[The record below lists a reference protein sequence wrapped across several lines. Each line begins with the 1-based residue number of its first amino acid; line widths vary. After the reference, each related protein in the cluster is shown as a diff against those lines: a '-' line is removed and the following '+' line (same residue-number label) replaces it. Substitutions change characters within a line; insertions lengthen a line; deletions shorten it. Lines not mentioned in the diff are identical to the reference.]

1 MFRNAV
7 FKKRTVGLGYIDP
20 AIVDEYGVTGPTARA
35 AGVAK
40 DVRRDQPYLVYPELD
55 FEPVVGKD
63 SDVYTRADVR
73 RRDLLMSVDL
83 IRQIL
88 ARMPRTGPVMAPLPN
103 VLHWKI
109 PRGETWVRGE
119 CSRGEYGYYLVT
131 DGSGYPR
138 RVNVRGPSYT
148 HAMALL
154 ERLIVNCNIAD
165 VAALM
170 VSLHTYPPEIER

>member
-1 MFRNAV
+1 VRFRDI
-7 FKKRTVGLGYIDP
+7 RQSI
-20 AIVDEYGVTGPTARA
+20 
-35 AGVAK
+35 
-40 DVRRDQPYLVYPELD
+40 
-55 FEPVVGKD
+55 
-63 SDVYTRADVR
+63 S
-73 RRDLLMSVDL
+73 L

-88 ARMPRTGPVMAPLPN
+88 ARMPKTGDVMAPIPN

-109 PRGETWVRGE
+109 PRGETYIKGE

-138 RVNVRGPSYT
+138 RINVRGPSYT

-154 ERLIVNCNIAD
+154 EHLIPGTNISD